1 MTREEASL
9 PSSSHEDSFKMVDKD
24 FLDVSSPSR
33 KRAESEVSRY
43 YDAQEPAIGPDSELL
58 AGVDSLSLAQQVPD
72 TDVSSLPNAN
82 LHSTN
87 ANGSSSASIVGVES
101 HKVTGGSVV
110 TSVQPTFPTLQ
121 RRDSDRGRGR
131 ELPRKSS
138 LSMPSAPIPFQHH
151 HRKHSSGSVPRLYSA
166 AAAPTIRQ
174 PLSQELRNDR
184 ASPAQESTSVAS
196 EHLTNS
202 IPPFTSNEPIRPG
215 LNGRNR
221 SLSRTRSLSYI
232 KRMEPELPDFMVS
245 APAKVIMYG
254 EHAVVHGKAAIAA
267 ALSLRSYLH
276 VHHLPRDKRTVTL
289 HFADI
294 DLNHTWDIESLP
306 WDYFNSPAKKRLHFD
321 AVTSLDDDLLEAL
334 SPFLEPITNRY
345 RSAATAFLYAYL
357 CLGSKHSPAAIFTLR
372 STIPIGA
379 GLGSSAS
386 VTVCLS
392 AALHLQSGMI
402 VRPSAKLFEEECTR
416 QLKRIN
422 DWAFVGEMCIHGNP
436 SGVDNTVATGG
447 KAVLFRR
454 GDYSKPPEVKRLEHF
469 PELPL
474 MLVNTNQSRRTA
486 ELVANVH
493 SLRNSHPTT
502 CGLMLDAIDNVT
514 AEAMMLLDNKHFR
527 PDDSHLT
534 RLGELVRINHGLLVS
549 LGVSHPKL
557 ERVRQIVDGSGI
569 GWTKLTGAGGGG
581 CSFSVLRPLCGPA
594 DEAKKVKV
602 EETLAEEGMVTYEA
616 TLGGD
621 GVGVLWPS
629 AAGKPEERT
638 PITREMF
645 LAAEG
650 SEGVETL
657 VGVKSLGTG
666 RIGWGFWRE
675 WLPEE
680 A

>member
-1 MTREEASL
+1 
-9 PSSSHEDSFKMVDKD
+9 MVDRD
-24 FLDVSSPSR
+24 FLDVSPSSR

-43 YDAQEPAIGPDSELL
+43 YDAQEPTNSFESEFLDGPDSP
-58 AGVDSLSLAQQVPD
+58 SLSKQVPD
-72 TDVSSLPNAN
+72 SYFPPLNGN
-82 LHSTN
+82 ST
-87 ANGSSSASIVGVES
+87 GES
-101 HKVTGGSVV
+101 YKPAAAGSV
-110 TSVQPTFPTLQ
+110 SPHPTLPSLQ
-121 RRDSDRGRGR
+121 RRDSGGGRGR
-131 ELPRKSS
+131 QLPRKSS
-138 LSMPSAPIPFQHH
+138 LSMSAAPLAFQHH
-151 HRKHSSGSVPRLYSA
+151 HRKTSSSGSTPRSFTSA
-166 AAAPTIRQ
+166 AAPALRQ
-174 PLSQELRNDR
+174 PISQDFLNGR
-184 ASPAQESTSVAS
+184 APPATETTSVAA
-196 EHLTNS
+196 EHLSNS
-202 IPPFTSNEPIRPG
+202 TPPFTPNEVARSGIPG
-215 LNGRNR
+215 RTR
-221 SLSRTRSLSYI
+221 SISRTRSFSYI
-232 KRMEPELPDFMVS
+232 KKMEPELPDFLVS

-276 VHHLPRDKRTVTL
+276 VHHLPRDNRTVTL

-294 DLNHTWDIESLP
+294 NLNHTWDIESLP
-306 WDYFNSPAKKRLHFD
+306 WDFFISPSKKRLHFD
-321 AVTSLDDDLLEAL
+321 TVTSLDPDLLETL
-334 SPFLEPITNRY
+334 TPFLAPITNKY
-345 RSAATAFLYAYL
+345 HAAATCFLYLYL
-357 CLGSKHSPAAIFTLR
+357 CLGSKHSPASIFTLR

-386 VTVCLS
+386 ISVCLS
-392 AALHLQSGMI
+392 AAMHLQSGML
-402 VRPSAKLFEEECTR
+402 VRPSARLFEEECVR

-454 GDYSKPPEVKRLEHF
+454 GDYSKPPEVKRLENF

-474 MLVNTNQSRRTA
+474 MLVNTNQPRRTA
-486 ELVANVH
+486 ELVSAVH

-581 CSFSVLRPLCGPA
+581 CAFSVLRPLLGPI

-602 EETLAEEGMVTYEA
+602 EETLREEGMVTYEA

-621 GVGVLWPS
+621 GVGVLWP
-629 AAGKPEERT
+629 AMAGKQDERWA
-638 PITREMF
+638 ITREMF
-645 LAAEG
+645 MEADG
-650 SEGVETL
+650 SEGLESL
-657 VGVKSLGTG
+657 VGTKTLGSG
-666 RIGWGFWRE
+666 RLGWGFWRE

>member
-1 MTREEASL
+1 MTRNEDAL
-9 PSSSHEDSFKMVDKD
+9 PMPSQPSRNMPDRD
-24 FLDVSSPSR
+24 FLEISSPTR

-43 YDAQEPAIGPDSELL
+43 YDAQELGTGPDSELL
-58 AGVDSLSLAQQVPD
+58 DDGVDPLQPIPD
-72 TDVSSLPNAN
+72 NAHSNGVGIRPSSMGSESYRSMASMTSPP
-82 LHSTN
+82 T
-87 ANGSSSASIVGVES
+87 SSSSFLPS
-101 HKVTGGSVV
+101 
-110 TSVQPTFPTLQ
+110 LQ
-121 RRDSDRGRGR
+121 RHDSRGRGR
-131 ELPRKSS
+131 EPTRKSS
-138 LSMPSAPIPFQHH
+138 LSTSSGPFAFQYHP
-151 HRKHSSGSVPRLYSA
+151 RRHSSTTIPTA
-166 AAAPTIRQ
+166 ARSPITQEFQPPT
-174 PLSQELRNDR
+174 
-184 ASPAQESTSVAS
+184 ESTSVAA

-202 IPPFTSNEPIRPG
+202 APPFAPPAVENLSTHVRA
-215 LNGRNR
+215 R
-221 SLSRTRSLSYI
+221 STSRTRRLSYM
-232 KRMEPELPDFMVS
+232 KTMEPELPDFMVS

-276 VHHLPRDKRTVTL
+276 VHHLSRDIRTVTL

-294 DLNHTWDIESLP
+294 NLNHTWDIESLP
-306 WDYFNSPAKKRLHFD
+306 WDFFNSPSKKRLHFD
-321 AVTSLDDDLLEAL
+321 TANSLDPDLLEAL
-334 SPFLEPITNRY
+334 ETHLSPIDNKY
-345 RSAATAFLYAYL
+345 RTAATAFLYIYL

-386 VTVCLS
+386 ITVCLS

-402 VRPSAKLFEEECTR
+402 IHPSAKLFEEECAR

-454 GDYSKPPEVKRLEHF
+454 GDYSKPPEVKRLECF

-474 MLVNTNQSRRTA
+474 MLVNTNQPRRTA
-486 ELVANVH
+486 DLVGAVH
-493 SLRNSHPTT
+493 GLRNAHPTT

-581 CSFSVLRPLCGPA
+581 CAFSILKPGGPIE
-594 DEAKKVKV
+594 EAKKIAV
-602 EETLAEEGMVTYEA
+602 EETLREEGMVTYEA

-621 GVGVLWPS
+621 GVGVLWP
-629 AAGKPEERT
+629 AMAGRGDERST
-638 PITREMF
+638 ITKEMF
-645 LAAEG
+645 LEAEG
-650 SEGVETL
+650 SDGIEGL
-657 VGVKSLGTG
+657 VGVRALGTG
-666 RIGWGFWRE
+666 RLGWGFWRE

>member
-1 MTREEASL
+1 MTRDGDLLA
-9 PSSSHEDSFKMVDKD
+9 SSSHEKPVKSMTDKE
-24 FLDVSSPSR
+24 FLDIASPAR
-33 KRAESEVSRY
+33 QRAESEVSRY
-43 YDAQEPAIGPDSELL
+43 YDAQEPASGPDSELL
-58 AGVDSLSLAQQVPD
+58 DSLADPTIDASGVHRP
-72 TDVSSLPNAN
+72 SSR
-82 LHSTN
+82 
-87 ANGSSSASIVGVES
+87 GASIPVLPG
-101 HKVTGGSVV
+101 
-110 TSVQPTFPTLQ
+110 PLQ
-121 RRDSDRGRGR
+121 RRDSRGARGRQ
-131 ELPRKSS
+131 PARKSS
-138 LSMPSAPIPFQHH
+138 LSSPSSPFAFQYHN
-151 HRKHSSGSVPRLYSA
+151 RRHSSTTNASTTRSPI
-166 AAAPTIRQ
+166 T
-174 PLSQELRNDR
+174 QEIL
-184 ASPAQESTSVAS
+184 PPESKSSVAS
-196 EHLTNS
+196 EHLSNS
-202 IPPFTSNEPIRPG
+202 TPPFAPPAGDSGSPHIRA
-215 LNGRNR
+215 R
-221 SLSRTRSLSYI
+221 SASRTRRLSYM
-232 KRMEPELPDFMVS
+232 KTMEPELPDFMVS

-254 EHAVVHGKAAIAA
+254 EHAVVHGKVRCNC
-267 ALSLRSYLH
+267 RSA
-276 VHHLPRDKRTVTL
+276 VRHLPRDKRTVTL

-306 WDYFNSPAKKRLHFD
+306 WEFFSSPSKKRLHFD
-321 AVTSLDDDLLEAL
+321 TVDSLEPELLEAL
-334 SPFLEPITNRY
+334 NPFLESITNKY
-345 RSAATAFLYAYL
+345 HSAATAFLYVYL
-357 CLGSKHSPAAIFTLR
+357 CLGSKHSPAAVFTLR

-386 VTVCLS
+386 ICVCLS
-392 AALHLQSGMI
+392 AAMLLQSGMI
-402 VRPSAKLFEEECTR
+402 IHPSAKLFEEECAR

-474 MLVNTNQSRRTA
+474 MLVNTNQPRRTA
-486 ELVANVH
+486 DLVSNVH
-493 SLRNSHPTT
+493 GLRNAHPTT

-581 CSFSVLRPLCGPA
+581 CAFSILKPGGPV
-594 DEAKKVKV
+594 EQAKKAAV
-602 EETLAEEGMVTYEA
+602 EETLEEEGMVTYEA

-621 GVGVLWPS
+621 GVGVLWP
-629 AAGKPEERT
+629 AMAGRGEERYA
-638 PITREMF
+638 ITREMF
-645 LAAEG
+645 LEVKD
-650 SEGVETL
+650 SEGVEGL
-657 VGVKSLGTG
+657 VGVRTLGTG
-666 RIGWGFWRE
+666 RQGWGFWRE

>member
-1 MTREEASL
+1 MTRDQDSTA
-9 PSSSHEDSFKMVDKD
+9 PSTSYEDSYKMVDKD

-43 YDAQEPAIGPDSELL
+43 YDAQEPTAAPDSEFVPDV
-58 AGVDSLSLAQQVPD
+58 GSLSLD
-72 TDVSSLPNAN
+72 SNA
-82 LHSTN
+82 TAN
-87 ANGSSSASIVGVES
+87 ANGNANGPASIASES
-101 HKVTGGSVV
+101 YRSAAGSL
-110 TSVQPTFPTLQ
+110 TSPPLQ

-138 LSMPSAPIPFQHH
+138 LSMSAAPIPFQHH
-151 HRKHSSGSVPRLYSA
+151 HRKGSSGSVPRIYSA

-174 PLSQELRNDR
+174 Q
-184 ASPAQESTSVAS
+184 PAPESTSVAA
-196 EHLTNS
+196 EHLVNS
-202 IPPFTSNEPIRPG
+202 TPPFSSPSITETVRPG
-215 LNGRNR
+215 TNGRTR
-221 SLSRTRSLSYI
+221 SMSRPRSLSYI
-232 KRMEPELPDFMVS
+232 KSMEPELPDFMVS

-267 ALSLRSYLH
+267 ALSLRSFLH
-276 VHHLPRDKRTVTL
+276 VHHLPRDNRTVSL

-294 DLNHTWDIESLP
+294 KLNHTWDIDSLP
-306 WDYFNSPAKKRLHFD
+306 WDFFSTPAKKRLHFD
-321 AVTSLDDDLLEAL
+321 AITSLDADLLEAL
-334 SPFLEPITNRY
+334 SPFLAPITNKY
-345 RSAATAFLYAYL
+345 RSAATAFLYTYL
-357 CLGSKHSPAAIFTLR
+357 CLGSKHSPAAVFTLR

-392 AALHLQSGMI
+392 AALHLQSGML
-402 VRPSAKLFEEECTR
+402 VRPSAKLFEEECAR

-474 MLVNTNQSRRTA
+474 MLINTNQSRRTA
-486 ELVANVH
+486 ELVSAVH
-493 SLRNSHPTT
+493 GLRNSHPTT

-581 CSFSVLRPLCGPA
+581 CAFSVLRPLCGPA

-602 EETLAEEGMVTYEA
+602 EETLAEEGMVTYDS

-629 AAGKPEERT
+629 MAGKPDERYH
-638 PITREMF
+638 ITREMF

-650 SEGVETL
+650 NEGVEAL
-657 VGVKSLGTG
+657 VGVTSLGTG
-666 RIGWGFWRE
+666 RLGWGFWRE

>member
-1 MTREEASL
+1 MTRDEDTLSMPSQAARAMSDRDLLNIAS
-9 PSSSHEDSFKMVDKD
+9 PA
-24 FLDVSSPSR
+24 R

-43 YDAQEPAIGPDSELL
+43 YDAQEPAIGTDSELL
-58 AGVDSLSLAQQVPD
+58 DGDVDPLHTVPD
-72 TDVSSLPNAN
+72 NAHSNGVGARPSSMGGEGYRSTASMTSPPTAPSSFLP
-82 LHSTN
+82 S
-87 ANGSSSASIVGVES
+87 
-101 HKVTGGSVV
+101 
-110 TSVQPTFPTLQ
+110 LQ
-121 RRDSDRGRGR
+121 RRDSRGRGR
-131 ELPRKSS
+131 EPTRKSS
-138 LSMPSAPIPFQHH
+138 LSTPSGPFAFQYHP
-151 HRKHSSGSVPRLYSA
+151 RRHSSNTM
-166 AAAPTIRQ
+166 PTTARSPIAQEFQ
-174 PLSQELRNDR
+174 PK
-184 ASPAQESTSVAS
+184 ESTSVAS
-196 EHLTNS
+196 EHLNNS
-202 IPPFTSNEPIRPG
+202 APPFAPPAMKSMSPH
-215 LNGRNR
+215 GRAR
-221 SLSRTRSLSYI
+221 STSRTRRLSYM
-232 KRMEPELPDFMVS
+232 KTTEPELPDFMVS

-276 VHHLPRDKRTVTL
+276 VQHLPRDNRTVTL

-294 DLNHTWDIESLP
+294 KLNHTWDIESLP
-306 WDYFNSPAKKRLHFD
+306 WDFFNSPSKKRLHFD
-321 AVTSLDDDLLEAL
+321 TVSSLDPDLLEAL
-334 SPFLEPITNRY
+334 EPYLSPIDNKY
-345 RSAATAFLYAYL
+345 RAAATAFLYIYL

-386 VTVCLS
+386 ITVCLS

-402 VRPSAKLFEEECTR
+402 IHPSAKLFEEECAR

-474 MLVNTNQSRRTA
+474 MLVNTNQPRRTA
-486 ELVANVH
+486 DLVGAVH
-493 SLRNSHPTT
+493 GLRNAHPTT

-581 CSFSVLRPLCGPA
+581 CAFSILKPGGPVE
-594 DEAKKVKV
+594 EAKKIAV
-602 EETLAEEGMVTYEA
+602 EETLREEGMVTYEA

-621 GVGVLWPS
+621 GVGVLWP
-629 AAGKPEERT
+629 AMAGRGDERWA
-638 PITREMF
+638 ITKEMF
-645 LAAEG
+645 LEAEG
-650 SEGVETL
+650 SDGIEGL
-657 VGVKSLGTG
+657 VGVRTLGTG
-666 RIGWGFWRE
+666 RLGWGFWRE